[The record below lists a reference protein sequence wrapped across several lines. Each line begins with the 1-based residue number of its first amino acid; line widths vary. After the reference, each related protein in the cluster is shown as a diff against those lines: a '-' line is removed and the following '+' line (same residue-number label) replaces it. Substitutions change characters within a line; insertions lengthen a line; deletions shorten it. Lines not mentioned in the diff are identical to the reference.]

1 MRSSSN
7 SLSKSKKMNSS
18 PLLDNLKKRSLVME
32 LTRDFFRSM
41 DFIEVE
47 TPLRCPSIIPE
58 AHIDPVTSQGAY
70 LQASPELCMKRLL
83 ARGADKIFQICKC
96 FRKGERGQRHLPELT
111 LLEWYAVHQTYED
124 LMAQCQGLL
133 RHIAQGL
140 DSPKRLVYQGT
151 SINLADAFERMTVAG
166 AFERFSDVSL
176 KQALNTGQFD
186 EIISFDI
193 EPHLGTSRPCFLY
206 DYPISMASLSAAHP
220 EKPDTAQRF
229 EMYVAGIELANGF
242 TELIDH
248 ELQRK
253 RFETENELRIRHGK
267 AKLPLPEKFLS
278 DLALMPPAAGIA
290 LGMDR
295 LVMLCCDA
303 PDIEQ
308 VVAFPPVLL

>member
-1 MRSSSN
+1 M
-7 SLSKSKKMNSS
+7 LE
-18 PLLDNLKKRSLVME
+18 NLKKRSLVSE

-41 DFIEVE
+41 DFFEVE

-83 ARGADKIFQICKC
+83 ARSADKIFQICKC
-96 FRKGERGQRHLPELT
+96 FRQGERGQRHLPELT
-111 LLEWYAVHQTYED
+111 LLEWYAARKTYED
-124 LMAQCQGLL
+124 LMDQCQGLL

-140 DSPKRLVYQGT
+140 GTPGRLVYQGR
-151 SINLADAFERMTVAG
+151 SLDLAG
-166 AFERFSDVSL
+166 AFERISVAEAFEHFSDISL
-176 KQALNTGQFD
+176 DEALESGRFD

-193 EPHLGTSRPCFLY
+193 EPHLGAIRPCFLY
-206 DYPISMASLSAAHP
+206 DYPISMASLSAVHP

-242 TELIDH
+242 TELTDP

-253 RFETENELRIRHGK
+253 RFETENELRVSQGK
-267 AKLPLPEKFLS
+267 TKLPLPEKFLS
-278 DLALMPPAAGIA
+278 DLAVMPPAAGIA

-295 LVMLCCDA
+295 LVMLFCDA

-308 VVAFPPVLL
+308 VVAFPPESL

>member
-1 MRSSSN
+1 M
-7 SLSKSKKMNSS
+7 
-18 PLLDNLKKRSLVME
+18 
-32 LTRDFFRSM
+32 DFF
-41 DFIEVE
+41 EVE

-83 ARGADKIFQICKC
+83 ARSADKIFQICKC
-96 FRKGERGQRHLPELT
+96 FRQGERGQRHLPELT
-111 LLEWYAVHQTYED
+111 LLEWYAARKTYED
-124 LMAQCQGLL
+124 LMDQCQGLL

-140 DSPKRLVYQGT
+140 GTPGRLVYQGR
-151 SINLADAFERMTVAG
+151 SLDLAG
-166 AFERFSDVSL
+166 AFERISVAEAFEHFSDISL
-176 KQALNTGQFD
+176 DEALESGRFD

-193 EPHLGTSRPCFLY
+193 EPHLGAIRPCFLY
-206 DYPISMASLSAAHP
+206 DYPISMASLSAVHP

-242 TELIDH
+242 TELTDP

-253 RFETENELRIRHGK
+253 RFETENELRVSQGK
-267 AKLPLPEKFLS
+267 TKLPLPEKFLS
-278 DLALMPPAAGIA
+278 DLAVMPPAAGIA

-295 LVMLCCDA
+295 LVMLFCDA

-308 VVAFPPVLL
+308 VVAFPPESL

>member
-1 MRSSSN
+1 
-7 SLSKSKKMNSS
+7 MNSS
-18 PLLDNLKKRSLVME
+18 QLLENLKKRSLVME

-41 DFIEVE
+41 EFIEVE

-96 FRKGERGQRHLPELT
+96 FRQGERGQRHLPEMT

-124 LMAQCQGLL
+124 LMVQCQGLL
-133 RHIAQGL
+133 RHIAQGVGT
-140 DSPKRLVYQGT
+140 PGHLVYQGT
-151 SINLADAFERMTVAG
+151 SLELANPFERITVAR
-166 AFERFSDVSL
+166 AFERFSGVSL
-176 KQALNTGQFD
+176 NQAIDTGRFD

-242 TELIDH
+242 TELTDH

-253 RFETENELRIRHGK
+253 RFETENELRVRQGK
-267 AKLPLPEKFLS
+267 TKLPLPEKFLS
-278 DLALMPPAAGIA
+278 DLTLMPPAAGIA

-295 LVMLCCDA
+295 LVMLFCNA

-308 VVAFPPVLL
+308 VVAFPRELL

>member
-1 MRSSSN
+1 MTRF
-7 SLSKSKKMNSS
+7 K
-18 PLLDNLKKRSLVME
+18 LLENLKKRSLIIE

-47 TPLRCPSIIPE
+47 TPLRCPSVIPE

-96 FRKGERGQRHLPELT
+96 FRQGERGQRHLPEFT

-124 LMAQCQGLL
+124 LMVQCQGLL

-140 DSPKRLVYQGT
+140 GTPGCIVYQGASLDLT
-151 SINLADAFERMTVAG
+151 DAFERITVAG
-166 AFERFSDVSL
+166 AFGRFSGVSL
-176 KQALNTGQFD
+176 NQALDAGRFD

-242 TELIDH
+242 TELTDPQC
-248 ELQRK
+248 QRK
-253 RFETENELRIRHGK
+253 RFETENELRVRQGHT
-267 AKLPLPEKFLS
+267 KLTLPEKFLS

-295 LVMLCCDA
+295 LVMLFCDA

-308 VVAFPPVLL
+308 VVAFPPELL